1 MVTGINVLS
10 HIIDGFT
17 HVDPSLLYYF
27 GLIMHFGKIQLR
39 SCRQVQQACTPA
51 VKVPK
56 AVSLL
61 DDCAQGFF
69 VSAVMNVLQ
78 DLAEF
83 ALKFCKIVTSQI
95 CGLEQVDRIV
105 RNQLED

>member
-51 VKVPK
+51 VKVPE
-56 AVSLL
+56 AVPLM
-61 DDCAQGFF
+61 DDCVQVQARRSSTRVQMDF
-69 VSAVMNVLQ
+69 
-78 DLAEF
+78 
-83 ALKFCKIVTSQI
+83 QI
-95 CGLEQVDRIV
+95 CHNSRHILIV
-105 RNQLED
+105 IHFFHLLSLVQPLLSSS